1 LSYTDIE
8 NSAKEAHMPVVVVEM
23 WEGRST
29 DEKRQLAKDLT
40 DAFVKLGIP
49 AAAVNVIMR
58 DNPKSCW
65 AVGGELCS
73 DFEIPPG
80 A

>member
-1 LSYTDIE
+1 
-8 NSAKEAHMPVVVVEM
+8 MPVVIVEM
-23 WEGRST
+23 QEGMT
-29 DEKRQLAKDLT
+29 LDQKRQLAKDLT
-40 DAFVKLGIP
+40 QSFVNIGV
-49 AAAVNVIMR
+49 AAEAVHLILK

-65 AVGGELCS
+65 AEGGQLCS

>member
-1 LSYTDIE
+1 
-8 NSAKEAHMPVVVVEM
+8 MPVVVVEM
-23 WEGRST
+23 WAGRSV

-40 DAFVKLGIP
+40 EAFVKLGVP
-49 AAAVNVIMR
+49 AKEVNVILKET
-58 DNPKSCW
+58 PKSCW
-65 AVGGELCS
+65 ATGGELCS

>member
-1 LSYTDIE
+1 
-8 NSAKEAHMPVVVVEM
+8 MPVVVVEM

-29 DEKRQLAKDLT
+29 DEKRQLARDLT
-40 DAFVKLGIP
+40 DAFVKIGIP

-58 DNPKSCW
+58 DNPRSCW
-65 AVGGELCS
+65 AIGGEICS

>member
-1 LSYTDIE
+1 
-8 NSAKEAHMPVVVVEM
+8 MPVVVVEM

-49 AAAVNVIMR
+49 SEAVNVIMR

-65 AVGGELCS
+65 AVDGKLCS

>member
-1 LSYTDIE
+1 
-8 NSAKEAHMPVVVVEM
+8 MPVVIVEM

-29 DEKRQLAKDLT
+29 DETRQLVKDLT
-40 DAFVKLGIP
+40 DAFVKIGIP
-49 AAAVNVIMR
+49 APAVNIIMK